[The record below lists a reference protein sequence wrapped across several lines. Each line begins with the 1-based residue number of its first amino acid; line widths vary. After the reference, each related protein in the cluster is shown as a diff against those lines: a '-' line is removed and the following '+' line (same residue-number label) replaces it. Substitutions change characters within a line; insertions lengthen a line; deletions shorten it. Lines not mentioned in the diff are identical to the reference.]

1 MSEASL
7 ANNVC
12 CGNSVPWTKVS
23 PCFYTDVTSRRE
35 NFTISILTDSD
46 QVFSI
51 DTFSEE
57 LCSNVFVGHKSQHM
71 SNDNLMHQPILSSG
85 FCFVFFPWKL
95 ASFLLNTQVNTQLT
109 PSWEEGKGCPGNHLG
124 DSVGIICFTRGLLT
138 VSGTVMSS
146 KPIPISG
153 AWSVF
158 KISKLKCSI
167 PGLQMR
173 SLKFTNWGISV
184 ISWEWRGI

>member
-46 QVFSI
+46 P
-51 DTFSEE
+51 EE
-57 LCSNVFVGHKSQHM
+57 LCSNVFVGHKSQHT

-85 FCFVFFPWKL
+85 FCFFRVFFFPL
-95 ASFLLNTQVNTQLT
+95 
-109 PSWEEGKGCPGNHLG
+109 
-124 DSVGIICFTRGLLT
+124 
-138 VSGTVMSS
+138 
-146 KPIPISG
+146 
-153 AWSVF
+153 
-158 KISKLKCSI
+158 KISQFSSEH
-167 PGLQMR
+167 PG
-173 SLKFTNWGISV
+173 
-184 ISWEWRGI
+184 